1 MEIIVLVPNLQGPS
15 VVVYPEHVTYGGNC
29 YQYAKLLFFCSFGRL
44 YVSEKAG
51 AMEYLI
57 LEWKT
62 VDIISIES
70 RWSDT
75 VS

>member
-1 MEIIVLVPNLQGPS
+1 MEIIVLVPNLQGPN
-15 VVVYPEHVTYGGNC
+15 VVVYPEHVTYGGNY
-29 YQYAKLLFFCSFGRL
+29 YQVATLSFFCSFGRL

-51 AMEYLI
+51 AMDSLI
-57 LEWKT
+57 LEWET